1 MKDDNLLT
9 IDSDIVEWERYK
21 FPGPIIGTVRLPE
34 LEDEFDDPLYR
45 PRVIRI
51 ISTSEGEEFFHLDR
65 WNDGAWEYDNLD
77 LNMLIRIIV

>member
-9 IDSDIVEWERYK
+9 IESDIVEWERYK
-21 FPGPIIGTVRLPE
+21 FPGPTIGTVRLPE
-34 LEDEFDDPLYR
+34 FEHEFDDPLYR

-51 ISTSEGEEFFHLDR
+51 ISSDSEEFFIIDR

>member
-21 FPGPIIGTVRLPE
+21 FPGPTIGTVRLPE
-34 LEDEFDDPLYR
+34 FEDEFDDPLYR

-51 ISTSEGEEFFHLDR
+51 ISSDSEEFFIIDR